1 MTRLRIALAALGL
14 VIVGCASPPSHFYT
28 LSSTL
33 TPGAGPGAGVS
44 PQSGGPAVA
53 VGPVSIPAQVDR
65 PEILVSEGA
74 NRVHPQETERW
85 AAPLADNI
93 ARVVAENLA
102 DLLATPRVTRF
113 PQTTD
118 MDAAYRVL
126 IDVQGFT
133 SVPDEAATLGAV
145 WTVRRTHDGRSET
158 GRTRVRE
165 PVTGAGYEALAA
177 AHSRALATLSRD
189 IAVALRRLIT
199 PVPAGDAGPDNH
211 PLRRLSDPG

>member
-1 MTRLRIALAALGL
+1 MTRRRIALAALGL
-14 VIVGCASPPSHFYT
+14 VIAGCASPPSHFYT
-28 LSSTL
+28 LNSTL
-33 TPGAGPGAGVS
+33 APGAAVP

-102 DLLATPRVTRF
+102 DLLATARVMRF

-118 MDAAYRVL
+118 MDAAYRVV

-133 SVPDEAATLGAV
+133 SVPGEAATLGAV
-145 WTVRRTHDGRSET
+145 WTVRRTRDGHSET
-158 GRTRVRE
+158 GRTQVHE
-165 PVTGAGYEALAA
+165 PVTGSGYEALAA
-177 AHSRALATLSRD
+177 AHSRALATLSRN
-189 IAVALRRLIT
+189 IADALRRLIT
-199 PVPAGDAGPDNH
+199 AVPAGDAGNT
-211 PLRRLSDPG
+211 RSVAPGAP

>member
-1 MTRLRIALAALGL
+1 MTRPRIALAALGL
-14 VIVGCASPPSHFYT
+14 FIAGCASPPSHFYT
-28 LSSTL
+28 LSSAL
-33 TPGAGPGAGVS
+33 APGAGVA
-44 PQSGGPAVA
+44 PPSGGVAVA

-74 NRVHPQETERW
+74 NRVRPQETERW

-102 DLLATPRVTRF
+102 DLLATARVTRF

-118 MDAAYRVL
+118 MAAAYRVL

-133 SVPDEAATLGAV
+133 SVPDQAATLGAV
-145 WTVRRTHDGRSET
+145 WTVRRTQDGRSET

-177 AHSRALATLSRD
+177 AHSRALGTLSRD
-189 IAVALRRLIT
+189 IADALRRLIAAA
-199 PVPAGDAGPDNH
+199 PAGDAGNAK
-211 PLRRLSDPG
+211 